1 MPTLVA
7 LLGRPD
13 TPTDGVADYCA
24 FLAKALEARG
34 IQMSLARVRWMED
47 GWFNGL
53 LELWRECL
61 GWRGQWVILQYTALS
76 WSRHGFPFGAVAILA
91 ILRRRG
97 VRCAVV
103 FHEPYRQ
110 SESSAQLIDRIRGAC
125 QDWTVRALY
134 QRAEKAIFADPL
146 ETVVWLPKDEPKA
159 VFIPIGANIPA
170 QLPRSDHDWKGRK
183 TVAIFCLSD
192 MPNRQREV
200 DDISKAT
207 RSVSSNGAQLRV
219 VFLGRGTAEANEEID
234 RAFHGSSVEVLN
246 LGLRSAEEIGR
257 VLSESDAMLCVRG
270 KLFPRRG
277 SALAGIACGLP
288 IIAYAGAAEGTPL
301 TEAGIE
307 LVPYGDGEGLGVALA
322 RVLGNQHHW
331 QQLHERSLRAQRKYF
346 SWDRIALGFADALAE
361 NKIDP

>member
-125 QDWTVRALY
+125 QDWTARALY
-134 QRAEKAIFADPL
+134 RRSEKAIFADPL
-146 ETVVWLPKDEPKA
+146 ETIAWLPKTETRA
-159 VFIPIGANIPA
+159 IYIPIGANIPTP
-170 QLPRSDHDWKGRK
+170 LPRSSCQENGRK
-183 TVAIFCLSD
+183 TVAIFCLSA

-200 DDISKAT
+200 HDISKAM
-207 RSVSSNGAQLRV
+207 RSVALSGTRLRV
-219 VFLGRGTAEANEEID
+219 VFLGRGTAEATEEIES
-234 RAFHGSSVEVLN
+234 AFRRSSVEVLN
-246 LGLRSAEEIGR
+246 LGLRSAEEISR
-257 VLSESDAMLCVRG
+257 ILCNADVMLCVRG
-270 KLFPRRG
+270 KIFPRRG
-277 SALAGIACGLP
+277 SALAGVACGLP
-288 IIAYAGAAEGTPL
+288 IIAYAGGAEGTPL
-301 TEAGIE
+301 AEAGIV
-307 LVPYGDGEGLGVALA
+307 LVPYRDCEALGGALA
-322 RVLGNQHHW
+322 RVLEDQRYW
-331 QQLHERSLRAQRKYF
+331 QELYERNERVQREYF
-346 SWDRIALGFADALAE
+346 SWDRIASAFANALAE
-361 NKIDP
+361 HRIDL